1 MTVAARP
8 LAGGLTAVGLAVA
21 GYLTLVHYAQGQ
33 VPLACASSGLVNCEL
48 VTSSAQATLGPAPV
62 AVLGLVWF
70 AGLLALVAFEERLRE
85 STAVAAELVWTTAGL
100 LVVLYLVFAELFLI
114 GAICSWCT
122 LVHLVVVLLF
132 LLTVFRV
139 AGAPGRS
146 DESAELPV

>member
-1 MTVAARP
+1 VNVAERP
-8 LAGGLTAVGLAVA
+8 LAGVFAAVGLAVA

-33 VPLACASSGLVNCEL
+33 VPLACASSGLVNCDL
-48 VTSSAQATLGPAPV
+48 VTSSAQSTLGPAPV

-70 AGLLALVAFEERLRE
+70 AGMLALVAFEERLRQPGLLL
-85 STAVAAELVWTTAGL
+85 AELVWTAGGL

-122 LVHLVVVLLF
+122 LVHLVVVTLF

-139 AGAPGRS
+139 AGATGSSTRTH
-146 DESAELPV
+146 